1 MILLASTHRSIMQQR
16 PASAAA
22 SGSAFSTAAAASAA
36 QPRYSITSGGGGGF
50 AASAAA
56 ASVVQH
62 PSCRSDG
69 SSLRRQPS
77 FSAHRHPPSS
87 PSNIVDGRPPKNIV
101 DGRPASIVDGGL
113 RNIFD
118 GINSNR
124 ARELQLCWLSHAP
137 AAWLASAMRA
147 CSSKSGHSARS
158 TRSSEHSGF

>member
-1 MILLASTHRSIMQQR
+1 MRQSTDPSCSSSRPQQR
-16 PASAAA
+16 LLAAA
-22 SGSAFSTAAAASAA
+22 SG
-36 QPRYSITSGGGGGF
+36 QQRRPQYSITRGGGGGF

-56 ASVVQH
+56 ASVVHQID

-87 PSNIVDGRPPKNIV
+87 PSNIVDGRPPINIA

-118 GINSNR
+118 GINNNR

-147 CSSKSGHSARS
+147 CSSKPKLSARS
-158 TRSSEHSGF
+158 TRRSEHSSF